1 MQRATLVPFKDDAAP
16 LKKKVP
22 YDQLRPYKTSELHD
36 MQKTEQNADFSS
48 SSDDFLSSSDD
59 IQSLFEGTSPPRS
72 NTTSPCNDDSPI
84 LIHDSPPLTNNKTS
98 DNKTNDNKTN
108 NKKTNNNKTNDNKT
122 NDNKTDHNKTNDN
135 KTDHSKTGNDI
146 SNTAAPAKGNSKK
159 LKRGRKPNGVWKC
172 TANGNPEEL
181 VLTIMEEDYWLTD
194 KHIDHAQWLLSKQ
207 FPDSKGL
214 HSVLAFESKPPKVQ
228 KGDKDFVQILHVGG
242 NHWVTVTNIGCQ
254 ENRIKVFD
262 SLRQKLSKKEKQKLC
277 SCLAVLLNTSSSNMV
292 IEWPSMQRQRGES
305 DCGLFAVAVATS
317 LLNGEDPGSKSYDQ
331 SVMRGHLAVCFHCE
345 ELAVFPA
352 ASSKCVNNDKK
363 EETIEV
369 FCHCRMPFKNGD
381 FMIECSVCL
390 EWFHRSCDK
399 VPRTVTDK
407 TLFHCMNCK

>member
-36 MQKTEQNADFSS
+36 MQKTEQNTDFSS
-48 SSDDFLSSSDD
+48 PSDEFSSSSDD

-72 NTTSPCNDDSPI
+72 STRSPCND
-84 LIHDSPPLTNNKTS
+84 
-98 DNKTNDNKTN
+98 
-108 NKKTNNNKTNDNKT
+108 
-122 NDNKTDHNKTNDN
+122 
-135 KTDHSKTGNDI
+135 
-146 SNTAAPAKGNSKK
+146 
-159 LKRGRKPNGVWKC
+159 
-172 TANGNPEEL
+172 
-181 VLTIMEEDYWLTD
+181 
-194 KHIDHAQWLLSKQ
+194 
-207 FPDSKGL
+207 
-214 HSVLAFESKPPKVQ
+214 
-228 KGDKDFVQILHVGG
+228 
-242 NHWVTVTNIGCQ
+242 
-254 ENRIKVFD
+254 
-262 SLRQKLSKKEKQKLC
+262 C
-277 SCLAVLLNTSSSNMV
+277 SFLAVLLNTSSSNMV

-317 LLNGEDPGSKSYDQ
+317 LLNGENPGSKSYDQ

-345 ELAVFPA
+345 ELAVFPVS
-352 ASSKCVNNDKK
+352 SSKCAINDKK
-363 EETIEV
+363 EETVEV
-369 FCHCRMPFKNGD
+369 FCHCRMPFKDGV

>member
-36 MQKTEQNADFSS
+36 MQKTEQNTDFSS
-48 SSDDFLSSSDD
+48 PSDEFSSSSDD
-59 IQSLFEGTSPPRS
+59 IQSLFEGTSPPCS
-72 NTTSPCNDDSPI
+72 NTTSPCNDDSLI
-84 LIHDSPPLTNNKTS
+84 LIHDSPPLTNDNKT
-98 DNKTNDNKTN
+98 DHKKTNDNKA
-108 NKKTNNNKTNDNKT
+108 
-122 NDNKTDHNKTNDN
+122 DHNK
-135 KTDHSKTGNDI
+135 
-146 SNTAAPAKGNSKK
+146 
-159 LKRGRKPNGVWKC
+159 WKC

-181 VLTIMEEDYWLTD
+181 LLTIIEDHWLTD
-194 KHIDHAQWLLSKQ
+194 EHIDHAQWLLSKQ
-207 FPDSKGL
+207 FPDSKEIHL
-214 HSVLAFESKPPKVQ
+214 VLAFEIKPPKVQ

-277 SCLAVLLNTSSSNMV
+277 SSLAVLLNTSSSNLV

-345 ELAVFPA
+345 EYAVFPVS
-352 ASSKCVNNDKK
+352 SSKCAINDKK

-369 FCHCRMPFKNGD
+369 FCHCRMPFKDGV

-390 EWFHRSCDK
+390 EWFHRSCHK

-407 TLFHCMNCK
+407 TLFHCMSCK

>member
-22 YDQLRPYKTSELHD
+22 YDQLRPYKTSELHG
-36 MQKTEQNADFSS
+36 MQNTEQNTDFS
-48 SSDDFLSSSDD
+48 SSSDD

-72 NTTSPCNDDSPI
+72 NTTSACNDNSPK
-84 LIHDSPPLTNNKTS
+84 LIHDSLPLT
-98 DNKTNDNKTN
+98 
-108 NKKTNNNKTNDNKT
+108 NNKTNDNKT
-122 NDNKTDHNKTNDN
+122 NDNKTDHS
-135 KTDHSKTGNDI
+135 KTDNDF

-159 LKRGRKPNGVWKC
+159 LKRGCRPNDVWKC

-194 KHIDHAQWLLSKQ
+194 EHIDHAQWLLSKQ

-292 IEWPSMQRQRGES
+292 IEWPSMQRQSGES
-305 DCGLFAVAVATS
+305 DCGLFAVAIATS

-352 ASSKCVNNDKK
+352 SSSKCVKNDKK
-363 EETIEV
+363 EETIKV

-399 VPRTVTDK
+399 VPQTVTDK
-407 TLFHCMNCK
+407 TLFHCMNCKSV